1 MEFALVGN
9 MFQKSNQIEKSI
21 RKHGGKVVSI
31 IHDKLAAVIISN
43 RHELEK
49 MGFQMIQAKK
59 HNIQV
64 ISDEFLSEV
73 TTTDPMLYI
82 ISKSLS
88 DWGGDV
94 SSIHMFLITA
104 EMLIFTY
111 SLPAVCSYRT
121 E

>member
-1 MEFALVGN
+1 MPVSE
-9 MFQKSNQIEKSI
+9 MEKSI

-31 IHDKLAAVIISN
+31 IHDKLAAVISN
-43 RHELEK
+43 RQEVRK
-49 MGFQMIQAKK
+49 MGFQMVQAKK

-94 SSIHMFLITA
+94 SNVYLLLITA
-104 EMLIFTY
+104 EMLIFT
-111 SLPAVCSYRT
+111 
-121 E
+121 